1 MKIKAF
7 IVVLALLFLSPIR
20 AAFADEITIASDP
33 FCPYVCTPGDKPGYM
48 VEIAQAILEVNGY
61 TLNYVNMPWSRALA
75 EASSGNI
82 DGVIGTDEVE
92 APGFLFPVAFGEA
105 ADHFYGRKGEKWR
118 YKGIKSLKSI
128 RLGVIKDWSYGDAI
142 DAYVAKNIGTDA
154 VQVVTSE
161 HGLAQNIKKLLS
173 KRIDVMIGPDKVFK
187 YTVKEMKDTMDSFED
202 TGVLWST
209 YDVSMAFSPA
219 PANLE
224 KSKAYVDVIN
234 KGLPVLRD
242 SGKLEA
248 IMNKYGLSDWK

>member
-1 MKIKAF
+1 MNKKTFFF
-7 IVVLALLFLSPIR
+7 IFSLLFFLPLR
-20 AAFADEITIASDP
+20 PALAETITIAADP
-33 FCPYVCTPGDKPGYM
+33 YCPYLCTPGEKPGYM
-48 VEIAQAILEVNGY
+48 VEIAQAILEANGHG
-61 TLNYVNMPWSRALA
+61 LNYIQMPWARALS
-75 EASSGNI
+75 EARNGNI
-82 DGVIGTDEVE
+82 EGVIGTDEAE
-92 APGFLFPVAFGEA
+92 TPGFLFPVAFGEG
-105 ADHFYGRKGEKWR
+105 ADHFYGRKGEKWK

-173 KRIDVMIGPDKVFK
+173 ERIDVMIGPDKVFK
-187 YTVKEMKDTMDSFED
+187 YTVEEMKDTMDSFED

-209 YDVSMAFSPA
+209 YGVYMAFSPA

-242 SGKLEA
+242 SGKLET